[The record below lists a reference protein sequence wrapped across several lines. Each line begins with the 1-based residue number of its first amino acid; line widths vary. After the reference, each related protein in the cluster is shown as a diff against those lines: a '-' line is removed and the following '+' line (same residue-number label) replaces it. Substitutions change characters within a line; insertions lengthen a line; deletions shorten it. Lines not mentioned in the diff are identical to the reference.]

1 MRMYRRGLGAG
12 VALAAAASVAT
23 AFGAGGTAVAKT
35 TAKAASSGTKV
46 TLVEAGAT
54 PGRFLGYVALWGG
67 FFKEEGLNVQLVE
80 TASGSQSDQLVAG
93 GQVDFDMGQFTDALN
108 TQMAGEP
115 VDMLANIYTRYAN
128 SVIVRTSEKSTVK
141 NFSNLGGIPI
151 GITAVGSGTWQ
162 LINFLGTLGNV
173 SASNLHMVGIGGA
186 AIAAGTSLTSGAVDA
201 QVSNDPTDLQLVK
214 SGQAYFLADPMNMNY
229 GVGRNYPAFKKLA
242 AEQYIYNTI
251 FATKAFVSSHPT
263 LTQKFMDALQLA
275 ANYVQHEP
283 ASKVAA
289 LVARNPEEAPFGKTL
304 LTQTVSDAVKVAHS
318 LPKTLAVTSLAYN
331 NTQSFAAQLQSS
343 YSSVGMNT
351 VANNT
356 FANKALKAI
365 GTKAIS
371 LKQAQSQKKK

>member
-1 MRMYRRGLGAG
+1 MRVYRKGFGAG
-12 VALAAAASVAT
+12 VALAAAISVAT
-23 AFGAGGTAVAKT
+23 AFAATGTAVAKT
-35 TAKAASSGTKV
+35 RAHAASSGTKV

-80 TASGSQSDQLVAG
+80 TASGAQSDQLLAG

-108 TQMAGEP
+108 TQLAGEG
-115 VDMLANIYTRYAN
+115 VDMLANIYSRYAN
-128 SVIVRTSEKSTVK
+128 SVIVRTSEKSQVK
-141 NFSNLGGIPI
+141 SFADIANIPI

-162 LINFLGTLGNV
+162 LINFLGSLGHV
-173 SASNLHMVGIGGA
+173 PSSNLHMINIGA
-186 AIAAGTSLTSGAVDA
+186 PAITAGTSLTSGAVDA
-201 QVSNDPTDLQLVK
+201 QVSNDPTDLKLVA

-242 AEQYIYNTI
+242 GEQYIYNSI
-251 FATKAFVSSHPT
+251 IATKSFVSSHKSV
-263 LTQKFMDALQLA
+263 TQKFMNALQLA

-289 LVARNPEEAPFGKTL
+289 LVLRNPQETPFGKTL

-318 LPKTLAVTSLAYN
+318 LPKTLAVTSLAYS
-331 NTQSFAAQLQSS
+331 NTQSFAAQLQSQ
-343 YSSVGMNT
+343 YSSVSMGT
-351 VANNT
+351 VVNNS
-356 FANKALKAI
+356 FAKNALKAI

-371 LKQAQSQKKK
+371 LKQAQKKKK